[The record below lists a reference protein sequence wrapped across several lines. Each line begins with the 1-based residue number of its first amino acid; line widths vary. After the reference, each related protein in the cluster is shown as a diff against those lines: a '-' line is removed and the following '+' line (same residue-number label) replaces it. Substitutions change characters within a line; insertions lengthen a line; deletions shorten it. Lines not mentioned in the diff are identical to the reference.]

1 MTVQPDG
8 VDSLGHAPS
17 QVAAE
22 HGGEFDFADLLHHMH
37 DGRELELPG
46 GHVELPQIPPV
57 NIGGIELDLSPTKH
71 VVFLLLASV
80 LLLVWAIRSAR
91 TYKKS
96 KVPKG
101 MTNVLEVLVIF
112 IRDEV
117 AITNMGPAGLRY
129 VPYLLSTFFAI
140 LIMNL
145 LGLIPYGATA
155 TGNIAVT
162 AGLAIVAFV
171 MIQVAAIRAQGFG
184 HYLAHLTGG
193 VHPMLWPIMIPI
205 EIMGLFI
212 KPFAL
217 CIRLFANMTGGHIV
231 ILALIGLVFLF
242 QSYAIGVGSVL
253 FTVAIMLLEI
263 LVAFI
268 QAYIFVMLTSI
279 FMGLGMQSGHDDAHG
294 GEHAEHAH

>member
-1 MTVQPDG
+1 MALQHDG
-8 VDSLGHAPS
+8 VDSVAHPAP
-17 QVAAE
+17 QAAGE
-22 HGGEFDFADLLHHMH
+22 HGEGFDFAELLHHMH
-37 DGRELELPG
+37 DGRELEVPG
-46 GHVELPQIPPV
+46 GHVELPQLPPV

-71 VVFLLLASV
+71 VVFLLIASA

-96 KVPKG
+96 KVPRG
-101 MTNVLEVLVIF
+101 LTNLLEVLVVF

-117 AITNMGPAGLRY
+117 AITNMGPAGIRY
-129 VPYLLSTFFAI
+129 VPYLLSTFFVI
-140 LIMNL
+140 LLMNL

-171 MIQVAAIRAQGFG
+171 MIQVAAIRSQGFG

-193 VHPMLWPIMIPI
+193 VHPALWPIMIPI
-205 EIMGLFI
+205 EVMGLFI

-242 QSYAIGVGSVL
+242 QSYAIGIGSVM

-279 FMGLGMQSGHDDAHG
+279 FMGLGMQSGHDDGHTEETAH
-294 GEHAEHAH
+294 HA